1 MRKSKILILFTF
13 FIAVSSFFPINVSAQ
28 TINLSTEQ
36 CGHAIQYGNP
46 IYCTANDS
54 AVEYEFKF
62 FTQDDSISII
72 SSRNYITPDAYG
84 GILQP
89 DFAYRAIVRCRIGEN
104 WGHYGDTCI
113 TKFVIDWF
121 SETQALY
128 NSNNT
133 STNRTNCNSIDLVTD
148 YLIPVVFHVV
158 VPPTYEG
165 ANIMDYLP
173 PDKINEQLEI
183 INKFFAGGMAE
194 RDDTWANAHLQFCF
208 AKKDVN
214 NTSLS
219 VDYNGATFY
228 GITYRSPN
236 EGINVSTDE
245 IAYPTSLTVNEND
258 ACSYY
263 TFFPRDKYL
272 NIFVF
277 ERMSDPYYY
286 GEAGSMRALGEHVP
300 FSHIRIRRDVVG
312 ANREMQSEGKDKGYT
327 AVHELGHF
335 FGLKH
340 TYPDADGIDDLDSQ
354 TVPPYNCSETEPNV
368 HNVMNYVNDECRR
381 FFTPGQVCRMRET
394 IFNDSELSNL
404 INSSVAIDCGTTRPN
419 IYSLSIVSPVENIL
433 CYSNTRT
440 NTIVIHSDDISM
452 VKQISV
458 NGDLVD
464 LNDNDV
470 IVDVN
475 AGTIEFQ
482 YLFNIEGYYDIAVS
496 SGYDDNNA
504 NWYTVHK
511 IIETV
516 ECEIPTTNLEQAQWY
531 YDSYAS
537 LDFREGLARFND
549 ASQMDAVGSEASVCS
564 SNGTLLFYTD
574 GKRIWNSQHELLVN
588 SILDYPVKE
597 RSTII
602 LKFSETKYAIVS
614 ICENNNSILYNCMVD
629 VNAISNPNVI
639 LNWSP
644 LLLGN
649 DWTDLSVLSAVPAR
663 VPHEYWLFTTK
674 KINGSY
680 YKCSAKLAY
689 NSSNNEIIVSNEYIY
704 PAILSNSPVFSIK
717 VSPDAQYV
725 VYSTESNII
734 FHRFYVS
741 SGQMEDLGCSP
752 ASGIKGS
759 AIEFSQSGNF
769 LYATNITGE
778 NSICITQY
786 DMGQLQCGCN
796 IQQTVI
802 CNWEDQYN
810 GNFQAGLNL
819 QRAADGRIYIG
830 RYSSIYPNSR
840 MIGVILNPEVR
851 DDTEGR
857 DNLCG
862 VRMHAIDY
870 NDTRFVNHVNFPN
883 LIDVEE
889 VDSCKVDFFV
899 CADWCPGNVNREIN
913 NIINLS
919 NTLQNTWRFYDENNV
934 LIATSTSN
942 CQTDNGRPDSED
954 YSNIYSHE
962 FVTIELTS
970 SECPSVVRT
979 RTIGHRSNVYPQ
991 IVGLDSICKDRHPH
1005 SYHIEIPELEPPINV
1020 NWTSPYYSNDY
1031 DLHLT
1036 YNQSYDVNNHIL
1048 LSAEISDNS
1057 TSNCPYLVS
1066 KLVGVT
1072 QIEYISESIPYCND
1086 DNSGSVMLTINPY
1099 QGSNT
1104 LPPYV
1109 FSDNYEN
1116 VHFNESSFTIEG
1128 LPIGEYHY
1136 IITNDY
1142 CHYENIDVVESV
1154 LSDINISIVHNCEVD
1169 TIKLWNDDNTS
1180 LSGYSFTLYDIYG
1193 HSYEKSTEESM
1204 LTLVVSQYPEYSP
1217 LVINNICNID
1227 IIGPQPD
1234 LCTQTLDVYLPQLPE
1249 VNIISYCNDE
1259 HDAYVTIIL
1268 HNVSDRNLLLF
1279 DLDFENNSYAVI
1291 EFDHAD
1297 VEGDLYYRIINLSC
1311 QDLASNNSL
1320 YIEYDGC
1327 VIFKG
1332 PVAGCAI
1339 KTSWNYKPICEAGGL
1354 TDIALSI
1361 IYPIGNNNIGF
1372 VDWTWNNGDESGISI
1387 IEPISDSLGIAYLF
1401 GVPAG
1406 TYHYTAH
1413 IDNCTQEGDIEILET
1428 GVPVFTA
1435 YTEDDGNIAT
1445 TEITVES
1452 TALGQNTFLVIDSS
1466 GSIIMPETII
1476 QPGHQYNFEYG
1487 SDYIAEIRT
1496 VCDTFRLLRAYD
1508 ITIDLE
1514 YEFCYKSKATISF
1527 EISGGTAPYT
1537 VTFTSGSLTT
1547 TQTFSN
1553 SGQNVMYA
1561 EIMQGAA
1568 NSLVVVSADGHTY
1581 NITLNPINYISGFD
1595 MLQVPIQDSYI
1606 GETLIVPSFQPLSIN
1621 HNVTFTNCT
1630 IYCAYNGYNTIEQ
1643 TQWIIQ
1649 PGKTVTFENCT
1660 IKSGCPDKMWQGIK
1674 VDGDANSA
1682 HSSANLHGKVI
1693 CQNNTTIEDAIKAL
1707 ESENGGIIMVNNS
1720 HFNNN
1725 KYDIYYNDYSYSH
1738 SIGSWFLIIPN
1749 IYNCTFSTTRLL
1761 NDNSI
1766 YPNAHICLNNVKGI
1780 HIRGCTFENTV
1791 SYSANL
1797 FRDSQRGIGI
1807 RSTMSHFHTYSTSI
1821 FDKLYYGVYAS
1832 GFKSN
1837 AIDVSNSVFTDNFRG
1852 IYVNAN
1858 PGCTIKN
1865 NNITSHFDPAIVTGE
1880 TREIDFNVY
1889 IGSCSTFVFEGNTV
1903 SDATTGL
1910 YVYNSGTAG
1919 NKIQYNTFSNQTN
1932 PIVPY
1937 NAIIVTG
1944 VNSDYENGNNFSGY
1958 TGLEI
1963 LCNTFEGNTNDIGIK
1978 DGYMR
1983 REQGSGTA
1991 PTGNSFLFADL
2002 NSGHKQ
2008 FRTQFSASNTA
2019 YDAYIYDYYQHD
2031 EEGNYVDALGY
2042 THHLK
2047 SGCFNPIKVVAI
2059 PVNIGPFTNSYCQC
2073 GDGGATLDPYPFNPI
2088 PFPGVDRTKSYIQQ
2102 LGITLDSAVNEYET
2116 KLDGGN
2122 TANTL
2127 TKVSSISQSVA
2138 PSINDLPQDGY
2149 LSDTVCNA
2157 LVAKV
2162 EENPVYVTSVFIEN
2176 SPLPTATYNDV
2187 QDAEISSILK
2197 TVLSYYQS
2205 GENARIADEKTIGNI
2220 KQKISLNENL
2230 LYDKALNDSLADTDY
2245 TIILDYFNT
2254 KTDIDSKLKAC
2265 NILISAD
2272 NYNEARQLM
2281 SDIRSIGTINASN
2294 CADVIEMYIGLMDS
2308 TMTKEMLMEHRSQLE
2323 NYIADNNYL
2332 YSGIATSLY
2341 EYAFDTILPEYTPLF
2356 EDEITSKFIRNDNKI
2371 EMTSFIVYPNPT
2383 DGYITISID
2392 KEKFTDEIIE
2402 FINKYGSHVLDKC
2415 EDIIINIYNTK
2426 SQLVGS
2432 YFFKDKDN
2440 MNINIR
2446 NYVAGTY
2453 VMEIV
2458 GCYGNVYQTN
2468 IIKL

>member
-36 CGHAIQYGNP
+36 CGHAIQYGSP

-549 ASQMDAVGSEASVCS
+549 ASHMDAVGSEASVCS

-649 DWTDLSVLSAVPAR
+649 DWTDLSALSAVPAR

-778 NSICITQY
+778 NSIYITQY

-870 NDTRFVNHVNFPN
+870 NDTQFVNHVNFPN

-1099 QGSNT
+1099 PGSNT

-1142 CHYENIDVVESV
+1142 CHYENTDVVESV

-1234 LCTQTLDVYLPQLPE
+1234 LCTLTLDVYLPQLPE

-1339 KTSWNYKPICEAGGL
+1339 KTLWNYKPICEAGGL

-1372 VDWTWNNGDESGISI
+1372 VDWTWNNGDESGFSI
-1387 IEPISDSLGIAYLF
+1387 IEPISDSLGIAYLSD
-1401 GVPAG
+1401 VPAG

-1428 GVPVFTA
+1428 GVPIFTA

-1476 QPGHQYNFEYG
+1476 LPGHQYNFEYG

-1496 VCDTFRLLRAYD
+1496 DCDTFRLLRAYD

-1514 YEFCYKSKATISF
+1514 YEFCYKSEATISF

-1537 VTFTSGSLTT
+1537 ATFTSGNLTT

-1630 IYCAYNGYNTIEQ
+1630 IYCAYNGYNTIDQ

-1674 VDGDANSA
+1674 IDGDANSA
-1682 HSSANLHGKVI
+1682 HSSANLHGKVL

-1944 VNSDYENGNNFSGY
+1944 VNSNYVAGNSSTGDV
-1958 TGLEI
+1958 GLEV
-1963 LCNTFEGNTNDIGIK
+1963 LCNTFEGNTNDIGIR

-1983 REQGSGTA
+1983 QQQGSSTA
-1991 PTGNSFLFADL
+1991 PTGNSFRSADL
-2002 NSGHKQ
+2002 NGGHMQ
-2008 FRTQFSASNTA
+2008 FRTQFSPNNTS
-2019 YDAYIYDYYQHD
+2019 YDAYTYDYYQHH
-2031 EEGNYVDALGY
+2031 ENGTPQITHQLKYGY
-2042 THHLK
+2042 Y
-2047 SGCFNPIKVVAI
+2047 SNRVNPRNTSII
-2059 PVNIGPFTNSYCQC
+2059 YINSYCQC
-2073 GDGGATLDPYPFNPI
+2073 SDGGTTLEPYPFNPI
-2088 PFPGVDRTKSYIQQ
+2088 PFPGVDRTKSHIQQ
-2102 LGITLDSAVNEYET
+2102 LGNTLDSAVNEYET

-2122 TANTL
+2122 TANVL
-2127 TKVSSISQSVA
+2127 MKVSAITQTTA
-2138 PSINDLPQDGY
+2138 PSINDLPKDGY

-2176 SPLPTATYNDV
+2176 SPLPTTTYEDV
-2187 QDAEISSILK
+2187 QDAEISQILK

-2205 GENARIADEKTIGNI
+2205 GENKRVTDEKAIGDI
-2220 KQKISLNENL
+2220 KQEISLNENL
-2230 LYDKALNDSLADTDY
+2230 LYDKALNDSLSDTDY
-2245 TIILDYFNT
+2245 AIILDYFNT
-2254 KTDIDSKLKAC
+2254 KTDIDSKIMAC
-2265 NILISAD
+2265 NILTSSE
-2272 NYNEARQLM
+2272 NYDEARQKV
-2281 SDIRSIGTINASN
+2281 SDIRSLETTEAIN
-2294 CADVIEMYIGLMDS
+2294 CADVMEMYINTMD
-2308 TMTKEMLMEHRSQLE
+2308 TDTIMTKEMLKQKRSQLE
-2323 NYIADNNYL
+2323 NFMADNNYL
-2332 YSGIATSLY
+2332 YSGLAITLY
-2341 EYAFDTILPEYTPLF
+2341 EYAFDTLIPEYTPLF
-2356 EDEITSKFIRNDNKI
+2356 EDEITQKSSKTEATAEIYPYAI
-2371 EMTSFIVYPNPT
+2371 YPNPT
-2383 DGYITISID
+2383 SDFINIELAGNVLDDDIIEFLKRYGMEKIEDCENIEINIFDVNSRLVSTGKYKYDTLISID
-2392 KEKFTDEIIE
+2392 VSEYT
-2402 FINKYGSHVLDKC
+2402 S
-2415 EDIIINIYNTK
+2415 
-2426 SQLVGS
+2426 
-2432 YFFKDKDN
+2432 
-2440 MNINIR
+2440 
-2446 NYVAGTY
+2446 GTY
-2453 VMEIV
+2453 MVEIRSCWNRV
-2458 GCYGNVYQTN
+2458 IQTKVVK
-2468 IIKL
+2468 I